1 MASTPQFVG
10 TPKCPTVAFNTA
22 NTNRDGTT
30 GTYGTLMTAGANGSR
45 VDSIMIAA
53 LYTTTAGMIRLFI
66 GTSLIAE
73 IPVLAIT
80 PSSTQP
86 AWSYAVNFPNGLVL
100 AAAGT
105 LRVNTNNAESFV
117 ATVTNGGDF

>member
-10 TPKCPTVAFNTA
+10 TPKSPTVAFSTA
-22 NTNRDGTT
+22 NTNRDGAT

-45 VDSIMIAA
+45 VDSIMINA
-53 LYTTTAGMIRLFI
+53 LSTTTAGMIRVFV

-73 IPVLAIT
+73 IPVIAIT

-86 AWSYAVNFPNGLVL
+86 AWAYALNFPNGLIVAATTVL
-100 AAAGT
+100 K
-105 LRVNTNNAESFV
+105 VSTNNAESFV